1 MPVTFHRL
9 AAAEFVATRR
19 WYAVRSPA
27 VEARFVAAVTDAV
40 RRIDTNPAGGS
51 LWAGAI
57 RWVRVRRYPYT
68 LYHEEVTPGNV
79 LVYAVAH
86 TRRQPGYW
94 IRRTTRP

>member
-9 AAAEFVATRR
+9 AAAEFVAARR

-27 VEARFVAAVTDAV
+27 VEARFVAAVAVAV
-40 RRIDTNPAGGS
+40 RRIDTTPTGGS
-51 LWAGAI
+51 PWVGPI

-68 LYHEEVTPGNV
+68 LYYEEVTPGNMQ
-79 LVYAVAH
+79 VYAVAH